1 MRTPRDPA
9 ALEAERV
16 LYATV
21 ADSNQQ
27 ACENFPAVLVEGHLV
42 HVYEQ
47 GGQWAVWLNCE
58 DCEFTG
64 LCIGIGPTRDAA
76 VQQAVTALEAVTEFL
91 QGPPTT
97 KA

>member
-1 MRTPRDPA
+1 MAYKTI
-9 ALEAERV
+9 
-16 LYATV
+16 AT
-21 ADSNQQ
+21 SNRE
-27 ACENFPAVLVEGHLV
+27 ACEAFPSVLVKGHLV

-47 GGQWAVWLNCE
+47 DGQWAVWLNCE